1 MARTI
6 NEIQTGINTALEA
19 GTEVKL
25 STSKVAEWRLWT
37 WIVATAIQAFE
48 VILDMYKKEVQE
60 KTDKITPGTV
70 RWYGEQ
76 CLRFQNGHKLLFD
89 KNTAALYYA
98 EDDPDSRIVKVV
110 AIKESSK
117 HLTIKVA
124 KTDDSG
130 KVMPLSPDEKY
141 NLIAYLHEIRAAGTT
156 TDVVST
162 TEDKIRYNLQVW
174 HDTVYPYSEVEVN
187 VKAAI
192 EAFKTNIGFDGVIYV
207 QQFIDAVMGA
217 EGVVTCKLNSISRKG
232 VSDDDFRP
240 FDVYSD
246 LESGYF
252 DYAPDST
259 LVVESVKNMGV

>member
-1 MARTI
+1 MARSI
-6 NEIQTGINTALEA
+6 NEIQAGIVSELEA

-37 WIVATAIQAFE
+37 WVVAAAIHAFE
-48 VILDMYKKEVQE
+48 VVLDLFRKEVQE

-89 KNTAALYYA
+89 KKTAALYY
-98 EDDPDSRIVKVV
+98 EVDDPAAQIVKVV
-110 AIKESSK
+110 AIKESPK

-130 KVMPLSPDEKY
+130 KVIPLSPDEKY
-141 NLIAYLHEIRAAGTT
+141 NLIAYIHEIRAAGTT

-162 TEDKIRYNLQVW
+162 TEDKIRYDLQVW
-174 HDTVYPYSEVEVN
+174 HDTVYPYSEVEAN

-192 EAFKTNIGFDGVIYV
+192 EVFKTNIGFDGVIYV

-217 EGVVTCKLNSISRKG
+217 EGVVTCKLNSIARKG
-232 VSDDDFRP
+232 VSDDDFKE
-240 FDVYSD
+240 FEVYSD

-252 DYAPDST
+252 DYAPDS
-259 LVVESVKNMGV
+259 VVKVESVKNMGQ